1 MTDND
6 APDADDKRPR
16 RLMGLGFWIALMFG
30 LACVLAGLTIAR
42 LGPRYF

>member
-1 MTDND
+1 MTDDNEPR
-6 APDADDKRPR
+6 ANDKRPR

-30 LACVLAGLTIAR
+30 LACALAGLAIAR